1 MNDTDHID
9 LYHCRVML
17 DFVLDLLKTYLP
29 LAMGLIYLYGYEKTK
44 IESLVKFFVL
54 RAILSI
60 LEFTLVRVFMF
71 AL

>member
-1 MNDTDHID
+1 
-9 LYHCRVML
+9 ML